1 MSSSDESK
9 SCQKTNNYKF
19 NQNNQIKKE
28 ESDVS
33 HNEIIC
39 NFHSHQ
45 LHHFSE
51 FSLFFQH
58 NGVHEDLNLT
68 KKETNLVKE
77 TLKLMDKRKIQEH
90 LQFEMKM
97 GKIDNASATL

>member
-1 MSSSDESK
+1 
-9 SCQKTNNYKF
+9 
-19 NQNNQIKKE
+19 
-28 ESDVS
+28 
-33 HNEIIC
+33 
-39 NFHSHQ
+39 
-45 LHHFSE
+45 
-51 FSLFFQH
+51 
-58 NGVHEDLNLT
+58 LNLT